1 MNQSALNLYELSK
14 PVASPQLCNIITTS
28 NDDDTNLFT
37 PKMLHLI
44 SNSRNVELYSGSKY
58 VTTLKGDPT
67 NQSDSDKFA
76 VSYNFPPT
84 QTLSASISMKCL
96 SLRPKNAK
104 TLAVSSYEI
113 STSGLGATVDA
124 ALSNN
129 DALQRRVSQLEGEVS
144 LLKMQMASVMSI
156 MPSWPL
162 PLLPPTTHNIFVYGT
177 LKTNFYN
184 FNRYLNNSTATFVD
198 TCHTTTRH
206 RLLIL
211 DYGVPCLLGNDD
223 DNKNDIDAK
232 IIDGELFSVDDSK
245 LAELDELEGL
255 NITPTTNS
263 GDWCRYER
271 RPITVV
277 RSNGEHVACQYYCYV
292 GSAEGDEVFERA
304 IERGYFS
311 SYSLEYHE
319 REYTTKSERTIKNP
333 KKEVNEGP
341 VTLDK
346 LGLLKELQTM
356 DVNEIFSEPVDA
368 VAFNLKDYHS
378 IVKMPMDFRTI
389 RQRVTYTEME
399 HDEFAKLVN
408 LTFDNAL
415 LYNGKNKTS
424 LVCVEAS
431 RLKKHFNDKYEK
443 KKEGV

>member
-1 MNQSALNLYELSK
+1 MRIFFSDVIVFGDTSVPRTFTAMNQSALNLYELSK

-129 DALQRRVSQLEGEVS
+129 DALQRRVSQLKGEVS

-346 LGLLKELQTM
+346 LGLLKE
-356 DVNEIFSEPVDA
+356 VSEP
-368 VAFNLKDYHS
+368 
-378 IVKMPMDFRTI
+378 R
-389 RQRVTYTEME
+389 
-399 HDEFAKLVN
+399 AKR
-408 LTFDNAL
+408 
-415 LYNGKNKTS
+415 
-424 LVCVEAS
+424 AS
-431 RLKKHFNDKYEK
+431 HN
-443 KKEGV
+443 